1 MLTLKYLL
9 MCGGLGMILVAVGIL
24 GYDLYEEVLYRRAL
38 ATPGATL
45 PPVTKWRWRTS
56 LAFTLLAWGPI
67 LLAFSIVVVPT
78 GMAGVRVSETSGTLP
93 GTLYPGVHLV
103 TPLMEDVALFDT
115 RDQVFTTGMTE
126 DGKNAAENV
135 AGKSQLLNVQA
146 KEGLSLGL
154 AITVRYHLDPKR
166 LDYIQGNLPHP
177 VEKEIV
183 PPVVASVWRELIPN
197 YTVRDVF
204 SAKREEVRQR
214 AAGMIT
220 QKLAADGIIVKEVM
234 LRDIRLPEEYAKGLE
249 TLLLKEQENDRMSV
263 ETELKQ
269 KQVRIAELEAEATK
283 VQQIKQAEGE
293 AQVHVLQAK
302 GEADAM
308 QYTLPL
314 KEKQIQQ
321 SKLEAEARKEATVQ
335 NAEANAEAT
344 VKNAEAMA
352 HAKVIDSKAEMER
365 RKLLAEAEAER
376 IRVTAVADAER
387 MRNEGAILKQNPL
400 LINKIVAEKLSD
412 KLQIMMV
419 PSDGK
424 FFFANDVLKSMNMAN
439 KGGEAEQAEEK

>member
-1 MLTLKYLL
+1 MLALKYLL

-24 GYDLYEEVLYRRAL
+24 SYDLYNEILYRRAL
-38 ATPGATL
+38 ATPGASIPSEPRT
-45 PPVTKWRWRTS
+45 RWRTS
-56 LAFTLLAWGPI
+56 IALGLLAWGPI

-78 GMAGVRVSETSGTLP
+78 GMAGVRVSETSGTVP
-93 GTLYPGVHLV
+93 GTLYPGVHMV
-103 TPLMEDVALFDT
+103 EPLLEDVALFDT
-115 RDQVFTTGMTE
+115 RDQVFTTGISE
-126 DGKNAAENV
+126 DGKVAAENV
-135 AGKSQLLNVQA
+135 AGKPQLLNVQA
-146 KEGLSLGL
+146 KEGLTLGL
-154 AITVRYHLDPKR
+154 AITVRYKLDPKR

-321 SKLEAEARKEATVQ
+321 SKLEAEARKEATIQ
-335 NAEANAEAT
+335 NAEASAQ
-344 VKNAEAMA
+344 
-352 HAKVIDSKAEMER
+352 AKIIDSKAETER
-365 RKLLAEAEAER
+365 RKLLAEAEANR
-376 IRVTAVADAER
+376 IRLTAAADAER
-387 MRNEGAILKQNPL
+387 MQSEATILKQNPL

-419 PSDGK
+419 PADGK
-424 FFFANDVLKSMNMAN
+424 FFMNDVLRNMTAAN
-439 KGGEAEQAEEK
+439 NGQNGQAEQVEEQR

>member
-9 MCGGLGMILVAVGIL
+9 MCGGFGMILVAMGIL
-24 GYDLYEEVLYRRAL
+24 GYDLYTEALYRRAL
-38 ATPGATL
+38 GTPGTSL
-45 PPVTKWRWRTS
+45 PPAAKWRWRTS
-56 LAFTLLAWGPI
+56 VALVLLAWGPI

-78 GMAGVRVSETSGTLP
+78 GMAGVRVSETSGTVP

-103 TPLMEDVALFDT
+103 MPLMEDVALFDT
-115 RDQVFTTGMTE
+115 RDQVFTTGVAE

-146 KEGLSLGL
+146 KEGLNLGL

-220 QKLAADGIIVKEVM
+220 QKLAADGIIVREVM
-234 LRDIRLPEEYAKGLE
+234 LRDIHLPEEYAKGLE

-321 SKLEAEARKEATVQ
+321 SKLEAEARKEATIQ
-335 NAEANAEAT
+335 NAEAPAQ
-344 VKNAEAMA
+344 
-352 HAKVIDSKAEMER
+352 AKIIDSKAETER
-365 RKLLAEAEAER
+365 RKLLAQAEADR
-376 IRVTAVADAER
+376 IRLTAAADAER
-387 MRNEGAILKQNPL
+387 MQSEAAVLKQNPL

-419 PSDGK
+419 PADGK
-424 FFFANDVLKSMNMAN
+424 FFMNDVLRNMTAAN
-439 KGGEAEQAEEK
+439 ASGQSAGTETAEAQQR

>member
-1 MLTLKYLL
+1 MLALKYLL
-9 MCGGLGMILVAVGIL
+9 MCGGFGMILVAVGIL
-24 GYDLYEEVLYRRAL
+24 GYDLYEEMLYRRAL
-38 ATPGATL
+38 AIPGASV
-45 PPVTKWRWRTS
+45 PPVPKTRWRTS
-56 LAFTLLAWGPI
+56 IALALLAWGPI

-78 GMAGVRVSETSGTLP
+78 GMAGVRVSQTSGTVP
-93 GTLYPGVHLV
+93 GTLYPGVHMV
-103 TPLMEDVALFDT
+103 QPLLEDVALFDT
-115 RDQVFTTGMTE
+115 RDQVFTTGISE
-126 DGKNAAENV
+126 DGKGAAENV
-135 AGKSQLLNVQA
+135 VGKPQLLNVQA
-146 KEGLSLGL
+146 KEGLTLGL
-154 AITVRYHLDPKR
+154 AITVRYKLDPKR
-166 LDYIQGNLPHP
+166 LDYIQGSLPHP

-183 PPVVASVWRELIPN
+183 PPVVASVLREVIPN

-220 QKLAADGIIVKEVM
+220 QKLASDGIIVKEVM

-283 VQQIKQAEGE
+283 VQQIKRAEGE

-321 SKLEAEARKEATVQ
+321 SKLEAEARKEATIQ
-335 NAEANAEAT
+335 NAEASAQ
-344 VKNAEAMA
+344 
-352 HAKVIDSKAEMER
+352 AKIIDSKAENER
-365 RKLLAEAEAER
+365 RRLLAEAEADR
-376 IRVTAVADAER
+376 IRLTAAADAER
-387 MRNEGAILKQNPL
+387 MQSEAVFLKQNPL

-419 PSDGK
+419 PADGK
-424 FFFANDVLKSMNMAN
+424 FFMNDVLRNMTAAN
-439 KGGEAEQAEEK
+439 PPGQGATSESAEEQR